1 MRSSPSGPGDH
12 ESRFDLSLA
21 QACGHAADFLD
32 RPAYQRCSLAS
43 SFLFWG
49 DVRRLARWR
58 TTAIIANASITRETC
73 RCQPCHERVSL
84 WVSPNSVL
92 AVSNA
97 SSIAQRWP
105 STRTSVSIGVP
116 AGHQV
121 EKNARSPSERLR
133 RISRPRVHRPV
144 RSLLYSSALRSA
156 NSTYAQSYKRA
167 PFVPSPAD
175 RRVQASGTRAFAIC
189 SAVPATSGL
198 SIQEL
203 N

>member
-1 MRSSPSGPGDH
+1 MRASPGGPGDYKGRLDPALL
-12 ESRFDLSLA
+12 E
-21 QACGHAADFLD
+21 ACGHAADFLD
-32 RPAYQRCSLAS
+32 RPAYQRCSLAAS
-43 SFLFWG
+43 LLFWG
-49 DVRRLARWR
+49 DVSVLARWR
-58 TTAIIANASITRETC
+58 TTAIMANASITSDTC

-84 WVSPNSVL
+84 CVRPNSVL

-97 SSIAQRWP
+97 SSMAQRWP
-105 STRTSVSIGVP
+105 STRTSVSISVP

-175 RRVQASGTRAFAIC
+175 RRVQEASGARARAIC

-198 SIQEL
+198 
-203 N
+203 

>member
-1 MRSSPSGPGDH
+1 MRAAPSGPGDH
-12 ESRFDLSLA
+12 ESRLDPALLE
-21 QACGHAADFLD
+21 ACGHAADFLD

-49 DVRRLARWR
+49 ELRLLARSR
-58 TTAIIANASITRETC
+58 TTAIMAKASITSETC
-73 RCQPCHERVSL
+73 RCHPYHERVSL

-105 STRTSVSIGVP
+105 STCTRVSIGVP

-121 EKNARSPSERLR
+121 EKNARSPSERVR

-144 RSLLYSSALRSA
+144 RSS
-156 NSTYAQSYKRA
+156 
-167 PFVPSPAD
+167 
-175 RRVQASGTRAFAIC
+175 
-189 SAVPATSGL
+189 
-198 SIQEL
+198 
-203 N
+203 

>member
-1 MRSSPSGPGDH
+1 MRAAPGGPGDH
-12 ESRFDLSLA
+12 ESRLDPALLE
-21 QACGHAADFLD
+21 ACGHAADFLD

-43 SFLFWG
+43 SRLFWG
-49 DVRRLARWR
+49 EVRLWARSR
-58 TTAIIANASITRETC
+58 TTAIMAKASITNETC

-105 STRTSVSIGVP
+105 STRTSLSSGVP

-121 EKNARSPSERLR
+121 EKNARSSSLRLR

-144 RSLLYSSALRSA
+144 RSLLYCSALRSA
-156 NSTYAQSYKRA
+156 NST
-167 PFVPSPAD
+167 
-175 RRVQASGTRAFAIC
+175 
-189 SAVPATSGL
+189 
-198 SIQEL
+198 
-203 N
+203 

>member
-1 MRSSPSGPGDH
+1 MRATPGGPGDH
-12 ESRFDLSLA
+12 EGGVDATLLKT
-21 QACGHAADFLD
+21 CGHAADFLD
-32 RPAYQRCSLAS
+32 RPADQRCSLAS
-43 SFLFWG
+43 SLLFWG
-49 DVRRLARWR
+49 EVRALARWR
-58 TTAIIANASITRETC
+58 TTAIMANASITSDTC

-84 WVSPNSVL
+84 WVRPNSVL

-97 SSIAQRWP
+97 SSMAQRWP
-105 STRTSVSIGVP
+105 STRTSVSISVP

-144 RSLLYSSALRSA
+144 SSSLYSSAARSA
-156 NSTYAQSYKRA
+156 NATYAQSYRRG
-167 PFVPSPAD
+167 PLVPSPAD
-175 RRVQASGTRAFAIC
+175 RRVQASGARAFAIC

-198 SIQEL
+198 SIQDE

>member
-1 MRSSPSGPGDH
+1 MRASPRRPGDDKGRLDPALL
-12 ESRFDLSLA
+12 E
-21 QACGHAADFLD
+21 ACGHAADFLD

-43 SFLFWG
+43 SRLFWG
-49 DVRRLARWR
+49 EVKLLARSR
-58 TTAIIANASITRETC
+58 TTAIMAKASITSDTC

-97 SSIAQRWP
+97 SSMAQRRP
-105 STRTSVSIGVP
+105 STRTSVAIGVP

-144 RSLLYSSALRSA
+144 SASLYSSA
-156 NSTYAQSYKRA
+156 
-167 PFVPSPAD
+167 
-175 RRVQASGTRAFAIC
+175 
-189 SAVPATSGL
+189 
-198 SIQEL
+198 
-203 N
+203 